1 MSIIPIRIGP
11 HRFTDG
17 VERPVFEDNAGQF
30 VLDGEEKVYGAWIV
44 SKDKPEA
51 DVPIVVSQR

>member
-1 MSIIPIRIGP
+1 MSVIPKRIGS

-30 VLDGEEKVYGAWIV
+30 VLDGEEKMYGAWIV
-44 SKDKPEA
+44 EKDESDA